1 MKSLFKIKLEKNHHL
16 DSLKP
21 IALILLILMS
31 FYIGY
36 VIGKDLANGYCLIE
50 WLALFCEGYFFYYFC
65 I

>member
-16 DSLKP
+16 YSLKP

-36 VIGKDLANGYCLIE
+36 VIGKDLAL
-50 WLALFCEGYFFYYFC
+50 
-65 I
+65 